1 MLSVWN
7 VPTSGLF
14 DGRVA
19 RMINPKTNLGC
30 PITPGLRVGPLTLLF
45 CSLSRPQQL
54 ISVRLHQQES
64 HSRYSRPNC
73 LPVSQFGG
81 CFCSPAR
88 CTLFPMK
95 TNKPAKFGPQTQAIH
110 GGEPNRHGVNG
121 PIVTEIIRS
130 STFTFSSTEEMKQWA
145 EGKNKAYIYTRY
157 GNPTLSVAE
166 KKIAALEGAEA
177 AVVTSSGMAAIS
189 SALLAAL
196 KSGDELISTAQ
207 LYGGTYRLMRDVFPN
222 MGIAVRYVGTDLTD
236 LENLVTPRSKVLYI
250 ETPTNPTLRL
260 VDIHKAVT
268 FAKKHKLISIIDNT
282 FATPVLQNPIALGYD
297 MVVHSATKA
306 LAGHSDIIAGVA
318 VGNSHW
324 MERVRHMI
332 IYLGGS
338 MDPGAAYLLI
348 RGIKTLGVRVQ
359 RQCENAI
366 AVAKF
371 LERHPKVACVH
382 YPGLKSHADHQL
394 ARKQMRGFGS
404 MLAFDLKGGLPAARR
419 FCDRVRLFL
428 MAASLGGVESLVI
441 LPIYSSHYNM
451 TNEELQRA
459 GVSPG
464 TVRVSI
470 GLEDKQDL
478 IEDLKQALA

>member
-1 MLSVWN
+1 MN
-7 VPTSGLF
+7 
-14 DGRVA
+14 RK
-19 RMINPKTNLGC
+19 PK
-30 PITPGLRVGPLTLLF
+30 
-45 CSLSRPQQL
+45 
-54 ISVRLHQQES
+54 HQ
-64 HSRYSRPNC
+64 P
-73 LPVSQFGG
+73 
-81 CFCSPAR
+81 
-88 CTLFPMK
+88 
-95 TNKPAKFGPQTQAIH
+95 GPQTQAIH
-110 GGEPNRHGVNG
+110 GGEPNRRGVNG

-130 STFTFSSTEEMKQWA
+130 STFTFTSTEQMKLWA
-145 EGKNKAYIYTRY
+145 EGKNNAYIYTRY
-157 GNPTLSVAE
+157 GNPTLAVAE
-166 KKIAALEGAEA
+166 QKIAALEGAAA
-177 AVVTSSGMAAIS
+177 AVVASSGMAAIS

-196 KSGDELISTAQ
+196 KAGDEVISTAQ
-207 LYGGTYRLMRDVFPN
+207 TYGGTYRLMRDIFPD
-222 MGIAVRYVGTDLTD
+222 MGITARQVDTDLAGI
-236 LENLVTPRSKVLYI
+236 ESLVSPRTKVLYV

-260 VDIHKAVT
+260 VDIHKAVA
-268 FAKKHKLISIIDNT
+268 FAKKHKLVSIIDNT

-318 VGNSHW
+318 VGSDAW
-324 MERVRHMI
+324 IKKVRNMI

-348 RGIKTLGVRVQ
+348 RGIKTLGVRVE

-371 LERHPKVACVH
+371 LEAHPKVAHVH
-382 YPGLKSHADHQL
+382 YPGLKSHADHKL

-404 MLAFDLKGGLPAARR
+404 MLAFDMKGGLPAARR
-419 FCDRVRLFL
+419 FCDRVKLFL
-428 MAASLGGVESLVI
+428 LAASLGGVESLVI

-451 TNEELQRA
+451 TKEELQRA

-470 GLEDKQDL
+470 GLEDTKDL